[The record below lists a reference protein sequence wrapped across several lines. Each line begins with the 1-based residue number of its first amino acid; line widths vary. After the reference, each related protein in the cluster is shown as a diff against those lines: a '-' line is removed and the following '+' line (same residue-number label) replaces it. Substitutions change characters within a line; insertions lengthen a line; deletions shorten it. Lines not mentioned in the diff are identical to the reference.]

1 MVMREREREAEKG
14 DSYRAYEQITWKI
27 ENNHFSC
34 SEVRERKKK
43 SFSTTKTVFLFH
55 TRKPFFITDE
65 KKVHFYTQEK
75 IEDM

>member
-1 MVMREREREAEKG
+1 MFRSERE
-14 DSYRAYEQITWKI
+14 
-27 ENNHFSC
+27 
-34 SEVRERKKK
+34 KKK
-43 SFSTTKTVFLFH
+43 VILNDKDSISFH